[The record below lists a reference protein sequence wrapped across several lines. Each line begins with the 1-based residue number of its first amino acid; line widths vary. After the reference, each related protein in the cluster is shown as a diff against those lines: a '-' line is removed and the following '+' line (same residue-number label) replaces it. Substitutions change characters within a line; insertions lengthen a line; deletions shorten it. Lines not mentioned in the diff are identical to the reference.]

1 MARVNPGQ
9 WTNMGPEVKKAA
21 SYLTHMQRDCLFNS
35 WSGMTA
41 SEAYKLAGGTSIK
54 KAYHDSYVWRL
65 RNQPTGRAF
74 LDALNKRHAA
84 LLAPEQDAVRTEQDE
99 AWARAVVTRNEA
111 LAKLSHIAR
120 ANIKDIAEFKNIEL
134 GQDADGQPILQSVWR
149 LKDAEDMPQHVAAAI
164 KKVKATPAGITLELH
179 DPIAAIQQIGK
190 MLQWEAPQR
199 VEGRLNVDVSAP
211 EVAEAMK
218 HVLDKL

>member
-1 MARVNPGQ
+1 
-9 WTNMGPEVKKAA
+9 MGPEVKKAA
-21 SYLTHMQRDCLFNS
+21 SYLTKMQRDFLFNA
-35 WSGMTA
+35 WAGMTA
-41 SEAYKLAGGTSIK
+41 TEAYKLAGGTSIK
-54 KAYHDSYVWRL
+54 RAYHDSYLWKL
-65 RNQPTGRAF
+65 RNQPRGRAF
-74 LDALNKRHAA
+74 LDALNRRHAA

-111 LAKLSHIAR
+111 LAKLSYIAR
-120 ANIKDIAEFKNIEL
+120 ANIKDIAEFRNVQIGTDE
-134 GQDADGQPILQSVWR
+134 DGEPIVQSVWN
-149 LKDAEDMPQHVAAAI
+149 LKDADDMPTHVAAAI
-164 KKVKATPAGITLELH
+164 KRVKASPSGLTLELH